1 MLPIVLIALGFWHY
15 EPSMNELQYSVPSNG
30 SYQTCG
36 AIGKSSGGMF
46 YADVMASGGAESSG
60 STEFN
65 TIDAAERHVEQKCR
79 AR

>member
-1 MLPIVLIALGFWHY
+1 MFLAIALAVSGFWHY
-15 EPSMNELQYSVPSNG
+15 NSFANELHYVIPTG
-30 SYQTCG
+30 QTCG